1 MEKDFFTKNYPQ
13 ITALYNDYLDSDEY
27 TNHQITQTVDFYT
40 LEMLRKALEQLK
52 QGDSIKA
59 NNTLTECAV
68 TYEQAG
74 FTLGFSLA
82 MNILKECGQNT
93 KYIAERTTDSEFFS
107 TRD

>member
-13 ITALYNDYLDSDEY
+13 ITALYNNYINSEEY
-27 TNHQITQTVDFYT
+27 TNHPILKVVEPDTSRAI
-40 LEMLRKALEQLK
+40 EKAFEQLS
-52 QGDSIKA
+52 QGDEIKA
-59 NNTLTECAV
+59 SDKLTSCAI

-93 KYIAERTTDSEFFS
+93 KYIAERTTDNEFFS